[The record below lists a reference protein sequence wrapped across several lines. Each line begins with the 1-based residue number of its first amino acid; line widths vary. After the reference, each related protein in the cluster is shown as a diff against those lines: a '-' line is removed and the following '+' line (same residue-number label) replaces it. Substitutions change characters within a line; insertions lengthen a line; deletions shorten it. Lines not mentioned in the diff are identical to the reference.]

1 MIKDTVKMV
10 VFDMAGTTIDE
21 GKTVYKC
28 VRDALSEYG
37 FEFTLEDVMS
47 RIGGMN
53 KKEGIALLM
62 KSEDENITD
71 EAIEVVFNS
80 FIGNVEDAYKAA
92 DDLTEI
98 EGTTEFFEFLKANN
112 IKVVLDTGY
121 FRTTADILIDKMGWA
136 KNQLID
142 FSVTSDEVQS
152 GRPAPFMIEK
162 AKAHFQIAESSQVAK
177 VGDTASDIAEGKNAG
192 CLVIVGVSSDMYSK
206 ADLIDMGAS
215 HAVDSLK
222 ELKEIFETE

>member
-1 MIKDTVKMV
+1 M
-10 VFDMAGTTIDE
+10 
-21 GKTVYKC
+21 
-28 VRDALSEYG
+28 
-37 FEFTLEDVMS
+37 
-47 RIGGMN
+47 
-53 KKEGIALLM
+53 
-62 KSEDENITD
+62 
-71 EAIEVVFNS
+71 
-80 FIGNVEDAYKAA
+80 
-92 DDLTEI
+92 
-98 EGTTEFFEFLKANN
+98 
-112 IKVVLDTGY
+112 VLDTGY

-142 FSVTSDEVQS
+142 FSVTSDEVES

-162 AKAHFQIAESSQVAK
+162 AKAYFQIAESSQVAK